1 MMGGGLLGG
10 WGMGLGVV
18 GLLLMILVWGGLVAG
33 GIWLARSL
41 LTGIA
46 SPPTLQAGERA
57 SAREILDRRYAR
69 GEIGRE
75 EYDLVKRALL
85 DEIG

>member
-10 WGMGLGVV
+10 WGMGFGAV
-18 GLLLMILVWGGLVAG
+18 GLLLMVLVWGGLIAG
-33 GIWLARSL
+33 GIWLVRSL

-46 SPPTLQAGERA
+46 SPPTLQAGGRA
-57 SAREILDRRYAR
+57 RAREILDRRYAR

-75 EYDLVKRALL
+75 EYDLMKQALL